1 MRMTFPAHGRKTVLR
16 TRVAHGFT
24 LIEVMVAALL
34 LLIAMAGI
42 VPLFM
47 SGLSQASSI
56 RLKSVATNVA
66 REKMEMVRQLDYREI
81 YTEAMRTTDPTL
93 GTRTLESLFGTAETV
108 RGSAFTIS
116 YAVASKAYQDGTL
129 KEVTVNVGWAAPPK
143 VSAAS
148 MTTLIHQQFLGPRG
162 SRLDVTPTSPDPLDT
177 PFDLIANTTKARY
190 YIAQAD
196 WSLIFYDVSQA
207 TPAPRNVYMRL
218 ALFDDNGQSLPIGPS
233 GSNYEIGTSY
243 VRYSRDTGGAI
254 NAVWFEYDFN
264 AAAFPDGYWETQAV
278 AFNEYG
284 EPGNTWRFRVRIEKE
299 APAAPTSFSA
309 TPQGDNHT
317 MVLAWT
323 SGPERDRDHY
333 VLQRRKWDI
342 GTGTWLAWVTVDSA
356 IDPRVTSYNDIGNI
370 GSGQDPWGNGS
381 TQNRYEYSL
390 WAVDI
395 CDPGLVGA
403 SVQTEAYIPPLTTTT
418 TDGSST
424 TTTVG
429 GTTTTTVAS
438 TTTTVLYGVQIQNS
452 SNTSYSVVVKNSSGT
467 TVYSGTAK
475 KSKTLQITGLHS
487 GSYQITATASGKPTL
502 NQSFSL
508 PAQAGATVLTI
519 L

>member
-1 MRMTFPAHGRKTVLR
+1 MRMTFPALGKKTVR
-16 TRVAHGFT
+16 KTRVARGFT

-47 SGLSQASSI
+47 SGLSQASTI

-81 YTEAMRTTDPTL
+81 YTEAMRAADHTL
-93 GTRTLESLFGTAETV
+93 GTRTLESLFGTSETV

-129 KEVTVNVGWAAPPK
+129 KEVTVDVGWAAPPK

-162 SRLDVTPTSPDPLDT
+162 SRLDLTPTSSDPLNT
-177 PFDLIANTTKARY
+177 PFELIANTTKARY

-196 WSLIFYDVSQA
+196 WSLIFYDLSQA

-233 GSNYEIGTSY
+233 GNGYQIDTSY

-254 NAVWFEYDFN
+254 NAVWFEYDFD

-278 AFNEYG
+278 AYNEYG

-299 APAAPTSFSA
+299 APTAPTSFSA

-317 MVLAWT
+317 VVLAWA

-333 VLQRRKWDI
+333 VLERRKWDV
-342 GTGTWLAWVTVDSA
+342 GTGAWLSWVTVASGL
-356 IDPRVTSYNDIGNI
+356 DPNVTTYTDVGNV
-370 GSGQDPWGNGS
+370 GAGQDPWGNGS
-381 TQNRYEYSL
+381 TQNCYQYSL

-395 CDPGLVGA
+395 CNPGLVGA
-403 SVQTEAYIPPLTTTT
+403 SVQTEAYIPPSTTTT
-418 TDGSST
+418 SGSST
-424 TTTVG
+424 TTTVVS
-429 GTTTTTVAS
+429 TTTTTVGGP
-438 TTTTVLYGVQIQNS
+438 TTTVLYWVQIQNN
-452 SNTSYSVVVKNSSGT
+452 SNTSYNVVVKDGSGT

-475 KSKTLQITGLHS
+475 KSKVLPITGLHS

-519 L
+519 F